1 MAQNGRPRRV
11 ISFNN
16 IGALNF
22 MSGLRARSACV
33 AMMLAAFTPL
43 LAGCDESSSAIS
55 AAQPNHPDVSIV
67 TAKPQPRAVVR
78 ELPGRIAPTR
88 VSDVRPRVSGI
99 VVERLFR
106 QGSEVK
112 AGDVLYKI
120 DPRPF
125 EVEVQSS
132 EAALARAKAT
142 LEQAS
147 QHAN

>member
-55 AAQPNHPDVSIV
+55 AAQPNDPDVSIV
-67 TAKPQPRAVVR
+67 IVKTQPRAVVR
-78 ELPGRIAPTR
+78 EPPARPATTPATN
-88 VSDVRPRVSGI
+88 VPPRVSASG
-99 VVERLFR
+99 VEGLFR
-106 QGSEVK
+106 QGNEVK
-112 AGDVLYKI
+112 AGDPLYRI
-120 DPRPF
+120 DPPPL
-125 EVEVQSS
+125 EVEV
-132 EAALARAKAT
+132 
-142 LEQAS
+142 
-147 QHAN
+147 

>member
-55 AAQPNHPDVSIV
+55 AAQPNDPDVSIV
-67 TAKPQPRAVVR
+67 IVKPQPRAVVR
-78 ELPGRIAPTR
+78 ELPGRIAPAR
-88 VSDVRPRVSGI
+88 GVAGAARPHCADA
-99 VVERLFR
+99 RLR
-106 QGSEVK
+106 
-112 AGDVLYKI
+112 
-120 DPRPF
+120 R
-125 EVEVQSS
+125 
-132 EAALARAKAT
+132 AAARLRHRGRAPVPT
-142 LEQAS
+142 GQRGEGR
-147 QHAN
+147 